1 MRNNE
6 NHIFVDTNCLIGCIA
21 NKYGI
26 YKDTA
31 GSTEALRFLSGL
43 NGKKLYI
50 SSLSVAQLTAKLQKQ
65 IGTDRMVKE
74 IEQIT
79 HRFNVIEFN
88 NDDIRAAIT
97 GEHAKDIEDL
107 YQYEMS
113 QKVKCFYIM
122 TNNLKDFSS
131 LANIIAFLP
140 RKVRKIIF

>member
-1 MRNNE
+1 MKNNE
-6 NHIFVDTNCLIGCIA
+6 NHIYVDTNCLIGYIA

-31 GSTEALRFLSGL
+31 GSTEALRFLAGL

-50 SSLSVAQLTAKLQKQ
+50 SSLSIAQLTAKLQKK

-74 IEQIT
+74 IEQII

-88 NDDIRAAIT
+88 DDDIRAAIT
-97 GEHAKDIEDL
+97 GGHAKDIEDL

-122 TNNLKDFSS
+122 TNNLKDFTS